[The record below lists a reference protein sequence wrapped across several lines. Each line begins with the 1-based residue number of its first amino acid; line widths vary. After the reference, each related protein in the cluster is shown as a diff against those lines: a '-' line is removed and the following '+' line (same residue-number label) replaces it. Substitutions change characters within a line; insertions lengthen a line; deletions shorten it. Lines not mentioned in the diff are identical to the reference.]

1 MKKTV
6 RKIKI
11 SKAYQGSGIAGTR
24 AGVPVPYIRIKGK
37 WLEELGFKEEEFV
50 CIEAV
55 KGKLVVRVGEWR
67 TPSNIDHPFL

>member
-11 SKAYQGSGIAGTR
+11 SKAYQGSSIVGAGAGT
-24 AGVPVPYIRIKGK
+24 PIPYIRIKGK
-37 WLEELGFKEEEFV
+37 WLEELGFKEGEFV

-55 KGKLVVRVGEWR
+55 KGMLVVRVGGVAN
-67 TPSNIDHPFL
+67 PQ